1 MTATAP
7 RIEAYEPQA
16 PAFHHPPQKIA
27 PDTYVIRQL
36 QGEGTAPLAVYINSM
51 VILGKEPVIVD
62 VGTEANRRQ
71 WLDDV
76 FSLIEPDAVR
86 WVFIS
91 HDDHDHT
98 GNLKEVLALCPNAT
112 LVSSWFQVERLACSF
127 NLPLHR
133 MRWVDDGGSFDA
145 GDRVL
150 AAVRPPAYDSP
161 TTRGLFDPRTGV
173 YWASDCFAVPVPGPA
188 DDIAELE
195 PESWRQGLKMFQ
207 QALMPWLPLVD
218 AVRYNAAIAK
228 LNELDIRVIASGHSP
243 VVRGDYV
250 EKAID
255 LLYELPSAP
264 PLELPGQAELEAML
278 AAMTAHP

>member
-7 RIEAYEPQA
+7 RIESFDPLA
-16 PAFHHPPQKIA
+16 PAFHHPPQRIA
-27 PDTYVIRQL
+27 EDTYVIRQL
-36 QGEGTAPLAVYINSM
+36 QGEGTAPMSVYINSM

-62 VGTEANRRQ
+62 AGTEANRRQ

-76 FSLIEPDAVR
+76 FSLVDPEAVR

-127 NLPLHR
+127 NLPLDR

-150 AAVRPPAYDSP
+150 AAVRPPAFDSP
-161 TTRGLFDPRTGV
+161 TTRGLFDPKTGV
-173 YWASDCFAVPVPGPA
+173 YWASDCFAVPVTQPA
-188 DDIAELE
+188 DDVSELE
-195 PESWRQGLKMFQ
+195 PEAWRQGFTMFQ
-207 QALMPWLPLVD
+207 QALMPWLHLVD
-218 AVRYNAAIAK
+218 AVRYNAHVAG
-228 LNELDIRVIASGHSP
+228 LNRLEIRTIASGHSP

-264 PLELPGQAELEAML
+264 PLELPGQADLEAML
-278 AAMTAHP
+278 AAMTARA